1 MKTKLFS
8 LMLACMFIFNSFAFA
23 NNFVKPKK
31 CASVCAMKSLS
42 HVKGTIIKIS
52 TKRPAKSNIEGAC
65 KIVLDKL
72 ASLGD

>member
-23 NNFVKPKK
+23 DNSVKPKK
-31 CASVCAMKSLS
+31 CASVCAMKSSS
-42 HVKGTIIKIS
+42 HAKGTIIKTS
-52 TKRPAKSNIEGAC
+52 TKRPAKSNTEGVC